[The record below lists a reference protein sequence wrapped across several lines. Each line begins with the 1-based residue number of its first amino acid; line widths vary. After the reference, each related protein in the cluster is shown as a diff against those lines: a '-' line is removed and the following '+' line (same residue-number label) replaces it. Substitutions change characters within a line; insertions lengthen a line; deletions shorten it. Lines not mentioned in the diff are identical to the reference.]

1 MSFDFDRL
9 TDRRNTGS
17 LKYDFA
23 VERGRPEDV
32 LPLWVADMDFPTA
45 PCVQEALQKAVA
57 HGIFGYSEPLPPYFD
72 ALLGWFS
79 RRHGYEAKEEWV
91 VKTPGVVFALAAAV
105 RGLTQPGDGV
115 LILTPVYYPFY
126 EVIRDN
132 GRTLVES
139 PLQYENGTYR
149 VDFADLEQK
158 IQQGHVKLLLFCS
171 PHNPVGRVWTREEL
185 EQVAALCKKYDLLVV
200 SDEIHCDFTWP
211 GHKHIVFPT
220 ISEDMAQRTILCTAP
235 TKTFNLAGL
244 QISNIFIE
252 NPQLRQRFRDE
263 VNRAGYSQAP
273 SLGLVACQAA
283 YAGGE
288 AWLEELKRYLLE
300 NLAYLRSAQLPGIR
314 LVEPQGTYL
323 CWLDCSGLGLGGEAL
338 EHLVL
343 YGANLW
349 LDGGRMFGEA
359 SAQFQRI
366 NIACPRAT
374 LEQAVSQLR
383 RAIDAIDK

>member
-9 TDRRNTGS
+9 TDRRNTCS

-23 VERGRPEDV
+23 AERGRPKDV

-57 HGIFGYSEPLPPYFD
+57 HGIFGYSEPLAPYFD

-79 RRHGYEAKEEWV
+79 RRHGYEAKPEWV
-91 VKTPGVVFALAAAV
+91 IKTPGVVFALAAAV
-105 RGLTQPGDGV
+105 RALTEPGDGV

-139 PLQYENGTYR
+139 PLHYGSGKYTI
-149 VDFADLEQK
+149 DFADLEQK
-158 IQQGHVKLLLFCS
+158 IQSNHVKLLLFCS
-171 PHNPVGRVWTREEL
+171 PHNPVGRVWTRTEL

-200 SDEIHCDFTWP
+200 SDEIHCDFTWQ
-211 GHKHIVFPT
+211 GHSHIVFPT
-220 ISEDMAQRTILCTAP
+220 VSEDMAQRTILCTAP

-252 NPQLRQRFRDE
+252 NPELRRRFQEE
-263 VNRAGYSQAP
+263 VTRAGYSQAP
-273 SLGLVACQAA
+273 SLGLIACQAA

-288 AWLEELKRYLLE
+288 AWLEALKKYLAS
-300 NLAYLRSAQLPGIR
+300 NLDVLRSADLPGIR
-314 LVEPQGTYL
+314 MVEPEGTYL
-323 CWLDCSGLGLGGEAL
+323 CWLDCSGLGLSGEEL
-338 EHLVL
+338 EQLVL
-343 YGANLW
+343 YKANLW

-366 NIACPRAT
+366 NIACPKAT
-374 LEQAVSQLR
+374 LQQAISQLQQ
-383 RAIDAIDK
+383 AIRTLK

>member
-1 MSFDFDRL
+1 MSFDFDKL
-9 TDRRNTGS
+9 TERRNTGS

-23 VERGRPEDV
+23 VPRGRPKDV

-57 HGIFGYSEPLPPYFD
+57 HGIFGYSEPLKPYFD

-79 RRHGYEAKEEWV
+79 RQHGYEAKEEWV
-91 VKTPGVVFALAAAV
+91 IKTPGVVFALAAAV
-105 RGLTQPGDGV
+105 RALTEPGDGV

-126 EVIRDN
+126 EVIRYN

-139 PLQYENGTYR
+139 PLQYRDGRYTINF
-149 VDFADLEQK
+149 DDMEQK
-158 IQQGHVKLLLFCS
+158 IQAGNVKLLLFCS
-171 PHNPVGRVWTREEL
+171 PHNPMGRVWTQVEL

-211 GHKHIVFPT
+211 GHTHIVFPT
-220 ISEDMAQRTILCTAP
+220 VSEDMAQRTILCTAP

-252 NPQLRQRFRDE
+252 NPQLRQKFQNE
-263 VNRAGYSQAP
+263 VTWAGYSQAP
-273 SLGLVACQAA
+273 GLGLIACQAA
-283 YAGGE
+283 YARGE
-288 AWLEELKRYLLE
+288 AWLEALK
-300 NLAYLRSAQLPGIR
+300 AYLVSNLDYLRNADLPGIR
-314 LVEPQGTYL
+314 LVEPEGTYL
-323 CWLDCSGLGLGGEAL
+323 CWLDCSGLGLSAKEL
-338 EHLVL
+338 EDLVL
-343 YGANLW
+343 YKANLW

-359 SAQFQRI
+359 SAQFQRV

-374 LEQAVSQLR
+374 LQQAVSQLR
-383 RAIDAIDK
+383 QAICTLK

>member
-1 MSFDFDRL
+1 MSFDFDHL
-9 TDRRNTGS
+9 TDRTNTGS

-23 VERGRPEDV
+23 VQRGRPKDV

-57 HGIFGYSEPLPPYFD
+57 HGIFGYSEPLEPYFD

-79 RRHGYEAKEEWV
+79 RRHGYEAMPEWV
-91 VKTPGVVFALAAAV
+91 IKTPGVVFALAAAV
-105 RGLTQPGDGV
+105 RALTKPGDGV

-132 GRTLVES
+132 GRKLVES
-139 PLQYENGTYR
+139 PLRYR
-149 VDFADLEQK
+149 DGRYTIDFVDLEQK
-158 IQQGHVKLLLFCS
+158 IQEGRVKLLLFCS
-171 PHNPVGRVWTREEL
+171 PHNPVGRVWTRTEL
-185 EQVAALCKKYDLLVV
+185 EQVAALCEKYDLLVV

-211 GHKHIVFPT
+211 GHQHIVFPT

-244 QISNIFIE
+244 QISNIFIK
-252 NPQLRQRFRDE
+252 NPVLRRQFQDE
-263 VNRAGYSQAP
+263 VTRAGYSQAP

-288 AWLEELKRYLLE
+288 VWLEELKQYLVS
-300 NLAYLRSAQLPGIR
+300 NLTVLRSAELPGIR
-314 LVEPQGTYL
+314 MVEPEGTYL
-323 CWLDCSGLGLGGEAL
+323 CWLDCSGLGLGGE
-338 EHLVL
+338 EIEKLVL

-366 NIACPRAT
+366 NIACPKST
-374 LEQAVSQLR
+374 LHQAISQLR
-383 RAIDAIDK
+383 QAIQTIK